1 MLRFATWS
9 IKWSLALLFFL
20 LVMAGA
26 GYYVFMVA
34 LSGGQHVSVPQIT
47 GLPIT
52 EASYLLAEQGLE
64 LGKQTQVAHP
74 SIPKYHVIT
83 QRPDAGRV
91 VRTGR
96 KVYPTVSMGASYMTA
111 PDLMGKTLE
120 DARREINQSRFRLG
134 SVARIPVA
142 QPRDT
147 VLAQDPPAGRGLPS
161 QGYIHLLISDVSG
174 AEAGDFMPD
183 IVGKSVDEARDLLQP
198 YGLVLVPNVVDI
210 PGARED
216 TVLRQD
222 PPADAIIHRG
232 DYVTYDV
239 KPSGSVSIPDTRH
252 QAEVRHEMTFNW
264 AGRDVRV
271 DLVDRRGNRQTVFSK
286 PPLFDEQSR
295 ATYDA
300 GAAIILR
307 EISYVGEAWVEI
319 YVDGTRVDS
328 YYLKDGAEPV
338 RGR

>member
-1 MLRFATWS
+1 
-9 IKWSLALLFFL
+9 
-20 LVMAGA
+20 MAGA

-34 LSGGQHVSVPQIT
+34 LSGGQHVPVPQIT

-52 EASYLLAEQGLE
+52 EASFLLAEQGLE

-74 SIPKYHVIT
+74 SVPKYHVIA

-96 KVYPTVSMGASYMTA
+96 KVYPTVSMGASYTTA
-111 PDLMGKTLE
+111 PDLTGKTLE

-134 SVARIPVA
+134 SVARIPGA

-147 VLAQDPPAGRGLPS
+147 VLAQDPPAGRGLAS

-174 AEAGDFMPD
+174 EGTGDFLPD
-183 IVGKSVDEARDLLQP
+183 IVGKSVDEARELLEP
-198 YGLVLVPNVVDI
+198 YGLILVPNVVDI
-210 PGARED
+210 PGARVD

-239 KPSGSVSIPDTRH
+239 KPSGLVTIPDTRH

-307 EISYVGEAWVEI
+307 DISYVGEAWVEI
-319 YVDGTRVDS
+319 YVDGARVDS
-328 YYLKDGAEPV
+328 YYLKDGAQPV